1 MGTSYFSKQAMGHE
15 NLWGGI
21 SCTKDRVLVLPLRFR
36 GLKEVL
42 VFPRVLCLKRSKADA
57 FTLPFRLWSQKKKT
71 RIVFRIGT
79 SYGGKKIQAT
89 PTKLNLG
96 TS

>member
-21 SCTKDRVLVLPLRFR
+21 SYTKDRMLVLPLRFR

-57 FTLPFRLWSQKKKT
+57 FTLPFRLWSQKKKIT
-71 RIVFRIGT
+71 RIVLELALLMGE
-79 SYGGKKIQAT
+79 KKFKPLLQ
-89 PTKLNLG
+89 
-96 TS
+96 S